1 MSHELITGFNPLHA
15 EEDLPPNLEVY
26 LDTELDMYV
35 VKDKETKV
43 VIMEMPK
50 DFPPINQS

>member
-1 MSHELITGFNPLHA
+1 MPHELITGFNPLHA
-15 EEDLPPNLEVY
+15 EEDLPSNLEVY
-26 LDTELDMYV
+26 LDTELDVYV
-35 VKDKETKV
+35 IKDKETKV